1 PTNIPHPMIVP
12 ISITSGGRRRTKY
25 IMITFNGDQFFERVL
40 GYGTHGDFFVM
51 QADQTPAGWEFRP
64 K

>member
-1 PTNIPHPMIVP
+1 MIVP
-12 ISITSGGRRRTKY
+12 ISITSGGQRRTKY

-51 QADQTPAGWEFRP
+51 QAEQRVSGYVFPPR
-64 K
+64 